1 MRFGKG
7 NLTAADGKLF
17 VISITGELAV
27 VRADPQRFELLGR
40 RPLLEKTRT
49 APGISGG
56 RLFAR
61 DDHDIV
67 CVDVRQN

>member
-1 MRFGKG
+1 
-7 NLTAADGKLF
+7 
-17 VISITGELAV
+17 
-27 VRADPQRFELLGR
+27 
-40 RPLLEKTRT
+40 LEKTRT
-49 APGISGG
+49 APAISGG